1 LRSNGYFV
9 ACAFATLG
17 RLLRSNGYFVACAF
31 ATLGRLLR
39 SYAGLRPDL
48 AQVGPPLGL
57 VAPCTRRKVLG
68 DHPHPLMKYPG

>member
-1 LRSNGYFV
+1 RLLRSNGYFV

-31 ATLGRLLR
+31 AMLGRLLR

-48 AQVGPPLGL
+48 AQVGPHHLGSSRL
-57 VAPCTRRKVLG
+57 ALDAKSSVIIRAPA
-68 DHPHPLMKYPG
+68 

>member
-31 ATLGRLLR
+31 ATLGRLL
-39 SYAGLRPDL
+39 SQLRPDL
-48 AQVGPPLGL
+48 AQVGPHHLGSSRL
-57 VAPCTRRKVLG
+57 ALDAKSSVIIRAPS
-68 DHPHPLMKYPG
+68 